1 VSFLAEVI
9 RLLEARRTHAVI
21 GAGVLAVH
29 RVSRA
34 TRDLDFFLVDP
45 ACLDLASLA

>member
-21 GAGVLAVH
+21 GVGALAVH

-34 TRDLDFFLVDP
+34 TRDLDLLLVDP
-45 ACLDLASLA
+45 ACLDLADLA